1 MLHENTS
8 HTPDLI
14 LRIVRIAFAAALL
27 WAVVR
32 LLGYLGEVLIPF
44 AVALLLAYLVD
55 PLVRLAQRK
64 IPNRFAAVF
73 LCLVVLACLA
83 ALVVG
88 LLVPAVV
95 REMAELGR
103 LLSRLAE
110 DSNLAAR
117 VASVLPPELWQE
129 IKSYAS
135 EKEVRGFLQSG
146 DSWRMVGTALR
157 KILPGAWGVVSGLG
171 GFVAALAGLA
181 AVGLYFVF
189 LLLDFHKVR
198 GGWSALV
205 PPAHRDRTVA
215 FVHEFDTAMS
225 RYFRAQALVATI
237 VGVLFAIGFTLV
249 GLPMG
254 ILLGLFIGLLNMVP
268 YLQLVGLIP
277 AGLLAVMYGLESG
290 GDIWIILAQ
299 TGLVFVVVQAVQD
312 VLLVPRIM
320 GRVTGLSPA
329 FILLA
334 LAVWGKLLGLLG
346 LLIAI
351 PATCLCLAWYRRYL
365 AEAELEAQASSED
378 SDPST

>member
-8 HTPDLI
+8 HPPDLI
-14 LRIVRIAFAAALL
+14 ARIVRIAFAAALL

-32 LLGYLGEVLIPF
+32 LLGYLGDVLIPF
-44 AVALLLAYLVD
+44 AVALLLAYLAD

-73 LCLVVLACLA
+73 LCLLGLVCLTVLVAW
-83 ALVVG
+83 

-95 REMAELGR
+95 REMADLGR

-110 DSNLAAR
+110 DANLANRA
-117 VASVLPPELWQE
+117 ASVLPPDLWRE

-135 EKEVRGFLQSG
+135 EEEVRGFLQSG
-146 DSWRMVGTALR
+146 DSWRMAGTALR

-205 PPAHRDRTVA
+205 PPAHRDRVVA
-215 FVHEFDTAMS
+215 FAREFDAAMS
-225 RYFRAQALVATI
+225 RYFRAQALVAAI

-268 YLQLVGLIP
+268 YLQLVGLVP
-277 AGLLAVMYGLESG
+277 AGLLAVMHGLESG
-290 GDIWIILAQ
+290 GDIWIILAH
-299 TGLVFVVVQAVQD
+299 TGLVFVVAQAVQD

-365 AEAELEAQASSED
+365 AEAALEARAPEEEP
-378 SDPST
+378 DPSS

>member
-1 MLHENTS
+1 MLPENTS

-14 LRIVRIAFAAALL
+14 ARIVRIAFAAAVL

-32 LLGYLGEVLIPF
+32 LLGYLGDVLIPF

-64 IPNRFAAVF
+64 IPNRVAAVF
-73 LCLVVLACLA
+73 LCLVGLVCLA
-83 ALVVG
+83 ALVAG

-110 DSNLAAR
+110 DSNLASR

-198 GGWSALV
+198 GGWRALV
-205 PPAHRDRTVA
+205 PPAHRDGVVA
-215 FVHEFDTAMS
+215 FVGEFDAAMS
-225 RYFRAQALVATI
+225 RYFRAQAVVATI

-277 AGLLAVMYGLESG
+277 AGLLAVMHGLESG

-351 PATCLCLAWYRRYL
+351 PATCLCLAWYHRYL
-365 AEAELEAQASSED
+365 AEAELEAQASEED
-378 SDPST
+378 ADPHV